1 VKATVQDV
9 VDALALG
16 SLFAVYSLGIALVF
30 GVMRLVNMGQATL
43 ILVAS
48 YSLVALDRLNLGIQ
62 IGAAVLI
69 TVVGA
74 LLIELIAFRRLRG
87 RDDSA
92 MLVTSFAV
100 VIAGASVAEMAFG
113 SRSRSVD
120 LGTAFRSHWSF
131 LGVFVPTISLLTI
144 GVAAA
149 LMVGLQTILTRT
161 RLGLHLRAVALDMEA
176 AKLMGVRINRTVG
189 AAFAISG
196 VLAAAAAVL
205 IVGQSGVV
213 TPTSGLNPVV
223 FGLTA
228 AIVGGISSLKG
239 AVLGGFA
246 LGACSQILQALMPQ
260 GFVSYRDAVLF
271 GAVFLLLIVRP
282 NGLIVALR
290 GERI

>member
-1 VKATVQDV
+1 MKGVVQDV

-16 SLFAVYSLGIALVF
+16 SLFALYSLGIALVF
-30 GVMRLVNMGQATL
+30 GVMRLVNMGHATL

-48 YSLVALDRLNLGIQ
+48 YSLVSLDRFTLAIQ
-62 IGAAVLI
+62 IAASVAI
-69 TVVGA
+69 TVASA

-87 RDDSA
+87 KDDSA

-100 VIAGASVAEMAFG
+100 VIAGSSLAEMIFG

-120 LGTAFRSHWSF
+120 LGPAFRGHWNVW
-131 LGVFVPTISLLTI
+131 GIFVPTISVVTI
-144 GVAAA
+144 GVAVT
-149 LMVGLQTILTRT
+149 LMVGLQVVLTRT
-161 RLGLHLRAVALDMEA
+161 RIGLHLRAVALDMEA
-176 AKLMGVRINRTVG
+176 ATLMGVRINRTIGV
-189 AAFAISG
+189 AFAISG
-196 VLAAAAAVL
+196 VLAAAAAVM

-246 LGACSQILQALMPQ
+246 LGAASQVLQAVMPQ
-260 GFVSYRDAVLF
+260 DVVSYRDAVLF